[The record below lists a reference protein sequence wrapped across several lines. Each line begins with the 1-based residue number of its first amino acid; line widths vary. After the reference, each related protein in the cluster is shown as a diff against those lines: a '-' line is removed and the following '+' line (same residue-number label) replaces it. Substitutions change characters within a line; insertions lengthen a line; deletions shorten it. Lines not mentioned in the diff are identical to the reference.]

1 MVFIAT
7 PHNGSEAAPLAK
19 LVANAAEAAWRRPNK
34 KLFKNLSQ
42 DSDVLEAQRGSFA
55 SVSQSLP
62 IRCIYEELPTM
73 GLMVR
78 RPDSFLSFK
87 TITNVARSSPSTRP
101 SWQAST
107 IARLGFVPITM
118 TFVSLRKGT
127 LDIRELRLSSLI

>member
-1 MVFIAT
+1 VVFIAT

-19 LVANAAEAAWRRPNK
+19 LVANAAEAGEAGEAAWTNK
-34 KLFKNLSQ
+34 KLFNNLSQ

-78 RPDSFLSFK
+78 R
-87 TITNVARSSPSTRP
+87 
-101 SWQAST
+101 
-107 IARLGFVPITM
+107 GFFPK
-118 TFVSLRKGT
+118 F
-127 LDIRELRLSSLI
+127 